1 MSFTFCWDGHVNI
14 HAPRFGVLW
23 ADGFLCDYLLQAWD
37 EFKPY
42 KKENKRTKARDATR
56 ASVSMDD
63 ADSQTADDGL
73 TLAPLALS
81 LLRVSSD
88 RTAIVTDKCYNLS
101 GFCVRLCVLLNLC
114 RHRGGL

>member
-1 MSFTFCWDGHVNI
+1 MSFTFCCNGHFSN
-14 HAPRFGVLW
+14 HAPRLGSCG
-23 ADGFLCDYLLQAWD
+23 ADVFICDYLLQAWD

-81 LLRVSSD
+81 FLCLSSD
-88 RTAIVTDKCYNLS
+88 RTAIVTDNFIACPVSVFASAL
-101 GFCVRLCVLLNLC
+101 F
-114 RHRGGL
+114 